1 MHETSR
7 DAGRSC
13 TVANPEDRARAKGI
27 WDAVDTSPDLG
38 GQIHHASA

>member
-1 MHETSR
+1 MRVDHAQWRTQKIVL
-7 DAGRSC
+7 GRS
-13 TVANPEDRARAKGI
+13 AKGI